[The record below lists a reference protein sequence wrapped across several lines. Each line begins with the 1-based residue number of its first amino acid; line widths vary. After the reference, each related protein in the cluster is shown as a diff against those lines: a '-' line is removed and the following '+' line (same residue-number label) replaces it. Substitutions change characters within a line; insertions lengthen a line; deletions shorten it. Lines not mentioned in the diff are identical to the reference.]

1 MTLTRVL
8 LRVARMSTQARAGPP
23 ASLRLGS
30 ASQASSSLATASNR
44 TVIPTP
50 PPQQQ
55 PPQPGQ
61 VLSEASSWNTTA
73 AEKRSIRLVKWES
86 DLATSSIDTTSKLY
100 QRYMDVESV
109 LSSRLQWA

>member
-1 MTLTRVL
+1 
-8 LRVARMSTQARAGPP
+8 MSTQARAGPP

-55 PPQPGQ
+55 QQQQQPGQ